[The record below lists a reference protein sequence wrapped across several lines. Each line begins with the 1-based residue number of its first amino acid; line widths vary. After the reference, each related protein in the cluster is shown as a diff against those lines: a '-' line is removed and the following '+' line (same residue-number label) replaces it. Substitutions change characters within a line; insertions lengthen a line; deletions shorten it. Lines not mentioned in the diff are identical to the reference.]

1 MKIEVIE
8 SACQADLAVLSKGIK
23 SFNGQYLPEEVVY
36 EPDTHFAVFARD
48 EDGNILGG
56 IRAVAYWN
64 YCYIELLWLSESVRK
79 SGVGSKLM
87 LQAEAF
93 AKEKG
98 FKYMRTETLD
108 FQAKPFYEKLG
119 YQQYGEFPNFPD
131 GHTCYCLFK
140 VIPE

>member
-8 SACQADLAVLSKGIK
+8 SASQADLDVISKGIK
-23 SFNGQYLPEEVVY
+23 TFNGQYLPEEVVY
-36 EPDTHFAVFARD
+36 EPDTQFAVFARND
-48 EDGNILGG
+48 NDCIVGG

-64 YCYIELLWLSESVRK
+64 YCYIELLWLSEEARG
-79 SGVGSKLM
+79 SGVGSALM
-87 LQAEAF
+87 LQAEAL

-119 YQQYGEFPNFPD
+119 YQQYGELPNFPD
-131 GHTCYCLFK
+131 GHTCYCLYK